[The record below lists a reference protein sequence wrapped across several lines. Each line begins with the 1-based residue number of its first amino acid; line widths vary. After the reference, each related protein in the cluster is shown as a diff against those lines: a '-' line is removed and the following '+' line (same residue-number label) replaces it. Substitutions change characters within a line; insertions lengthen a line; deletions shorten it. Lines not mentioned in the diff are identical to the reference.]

1 MISFYTGLGW
11 RRITPP
17 AISLTGTSGRQ
28 ANKRP
33 FVQQHTKGFEESLE
47 ATASAMKHTFQL
59 IAGML
64 FLAAVAA
71 GAGDKRVTLLPNLQA
86 GQTITYL
93 IRYRSDKNIKTES
106 NVVAPMAPSEAQ
118 MDAHGLLQIDI
129 LNVQQEG
136 AKTTVQARGQFLN
149 LDSGVWLK
157 KPGDKKPNWDVQRMD
172 PEGKSI
178 EFTISSNGSVEKVI
192 GLDSLFP
199 EQQQAWQEW
208 VARFALAW
216 TLPAEGVKT
225 GEKWKSEQTVQ
236 AGAPIA
242 GLIWARESAYV
253 RNEPCHANQLSL
265 LGELSPSSGSADT
278 CAVLLTTATIK
289 QKSPA
294 KDATPED
301 FKLHELKTMGTAKGT
316 NETIT
321 YISLTTGLVLR
332 ATEEA
337 NQYMDVI
344 VAMADGSNRVHY
356 NVDAKSHSEVL
367 LVTETPLNRP

>member
-1 MISFYTGLGW
+1 
-11 RRITPP
+11 
-17 AISLTGTSGRQ
+17 
-28 ANKRP
+28 
-33 FVQQHTKGFEESLE
+33 
-47 ATASAMKHTFQL
+47 MKHTFQL

-71 GAGDKRVTLLPNLQA
+71 GAGDKHVTLLPKLQV

-106 NVVAPMAPSEAQ
+106 NVAAPMAPSEAQ

-136 AKTTVQARGQFLN
+136 ARTTVHARGQFLN

-265 LGELSPSSGSADT
+265 LGELSPSSGPADT

-301 FKLHELKTMGTAKGT
+301 FKLHELKTMGTAKGR

-321 YISLTTGLVLR
+321 YISLTTGLMLR

-367 LVTETPLNRP
+367 LVTDTPLNHP